1 MLQVLPK
8 ENQGG
13 RNEFSSRSPS
23 LHTERIDSQTTARLT
38 DRGQSK
44 RERQAWVSALV
55 FVFQGKLR
63 KDAPGGAAGTE
74 SPPDAMGLFPDSCW
88 GTWPCP
94 PAVPARPSCPSQR
107 NKPSRRRPS
116 ECLSGLLHRKL
127 ARCAPLGACSL
138 EDFVLHES
146 LFFPPETMDKPLK

>member
-1 MLQVLPK
+1 MLQALPK
-8 ENQGG
+8 ENQAG
-13 RNEFSSRSPS
+13 RNEFPSRSPS

-38 DRGQSK
+38 DGGQGK

-74 SPPDAMGLFPDSCW
+74 SPPDATGLFPDSCW

-116 ECLSGLLHRKL
+116 ECPFW
-127 ARCAPLGACSL
+127 APTPKTGPLCTPGSL
-138 EDFVLHES
+138 QPRRLCLHES
-146 LFFPPETMDKPLK
+146 LFFPLRQWTNP